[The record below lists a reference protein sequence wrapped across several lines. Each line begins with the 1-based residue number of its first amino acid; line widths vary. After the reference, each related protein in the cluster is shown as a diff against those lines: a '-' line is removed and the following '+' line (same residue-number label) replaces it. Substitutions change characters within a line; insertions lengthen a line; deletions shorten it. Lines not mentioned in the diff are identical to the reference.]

1 MAKTATLPPADATP
15 VAATGS
21 DSKNISESRSLSTQT
36 AIESIEKKKALI
48 ASFLQSDTAKNSGFL
63 ACKPDD
69 DFMEVMEANQM
80 IGEKFSFADLPKAKM
95 PLGGA
100 TKFTIES
107 IAGEE
112 LAASIEGVLVYYGKA
127 GVLWGSEQSKS
138 GSKPVL
144 KTEDLIDAVQLSD
157 DFGDLDQAAIDECF
171 THQDEAGRNHYDWRK
186 LPYNQ
191 WGSGKN
197 GGKRCKEQRLLCILR
212 KDDVAPVFLRVPPA
226 SVSNVSSFL
235 RKLTLQTR
243 KPIYQSIVK
252 LTLEAEENSQGTP
265 FAKVVITGAG
275 FVSKEEGEFFKAMYT
290 DALGTAMQQAVEE
303 ADEAIDEEVAA

>member
-21 DSKNISESRSLSTQT
+21 ENRSLATPPASSTQLSESILRT
-36 AIESIEKKKALI
+36 KA
-48 ASFLQSDTAKNSGFL
+48 FLQSDIAKNSNFI
-63 ACKPDD
+63 ACKPDG
-69 DFMEVMEANQM
+69 DFSLIELMEENNMA
-80 IGEKFSFADLPKAKM
+80 GEKFGFADLPKAKM

-107 IAGEE
+107 ITGEE
-112 LAASIEGVLVYYGKA
+112 LAASIEGVLVFYGKA
-127 GVLWGSEQSKS
+127 GVLWGSEQSKE

-144 KTEDLIDAVQLSD
+144 KTEDLIDAVQVSD

-212 KDDVAPVFLRVPPA
+212 KDDVAPVFLRVPPS
-226 SVSNVSSFL
+226 SVTNVSSFL
-235 RKLTLQTR
+235 RKLMIQAR

-252 LTLEAEENSQGTP
+252 LSLEAAENSQGTSY
-265 FAKVVITGAG
+265 AKVVIAGAG

-290 DALGTAMQQAVEE
+290 DALGSAMQQAVEE
-303 ADEAIDEEVAA
+303 ADEVIDEDAVVA